1 MKRKPRICGAFS
13 SKGRAAVG
21 VRQRSSWAMAKSK
34 PEKIPALVLA
44 VIAQVYELSGRRTQP
59 WYISRSAIEL
69 VDAADGANSAIYY
82 AEVSGWLV
90 GSGEPPRGV
99 AITAAGVELLKKLG
113 MI

>member
-1 MKRKPRICGAFS
+1 
-13 SKGRAAVG
+13 
-21 VRQRSSWAMAKSK
+21 MAKSK

-59 WYISRSAIEL
+59 WYISRSSIAL
-69 VDAADGANSAIYY
+69 FDDAEVASSAIYY

-99 AITAAGVELLKKLG
+99 AITAAGVELLKKLRKDLCARPHNKRDTL
-113 MI
+113 

>member
-1 MKRKPRICGAFS
+1 
-13 SKGRAAVG
+13 
-21 VRQRSSWAMAKSK
+21 MAKSK

-90 GSGEPPRGV
+90 GRASLRV
-99 AITAAGVELLKKLG
+99 ALRLRLPASSF
-113 MI
+113 

>member
-1 MKRKPRICGAFS
+1 
-13 SKGRAAVG
+13 
-21 VRQRSSWAMAKSK
+21 MAKSK

-99 AITAAGVELLKKLG
+99 AITAARQEPLQKLRKDLCARPHNKRDTL
-113 MI
+113 